1 MENLLWQSPSLFD
14 RRDTTPQVDEIK
26 RGSLTNRDGKDD
38 KSFNASA
45 YEGATEVQKKLGI
58 SLRYVEAG
66 DDNTIE
72 PLLRTFAQKDF
83 DRIIDIGFV
92 QEEPLVSGRPRKA
105 CRN

>member
-26 RGSLTNRDGKDD
+26 RGSLANRDGEDD

-45 YEGATEVQKKLGI
+45 CEGATEAKKKLGI

-66 DDNTIE
+66 DDNATE
-72 PLLRTFAQKDF
+72 RLPQAFARKDF